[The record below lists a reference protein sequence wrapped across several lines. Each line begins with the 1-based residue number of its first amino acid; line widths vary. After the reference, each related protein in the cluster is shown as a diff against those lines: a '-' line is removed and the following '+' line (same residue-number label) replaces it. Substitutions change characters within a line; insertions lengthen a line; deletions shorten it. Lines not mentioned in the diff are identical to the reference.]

1 MRLSEKDPYWRN
13 LSGKIYYKIYEVWEP
28 LLLDRSCL
36 YKQVGLMEQVCPK
49 AEFDLK
55 EKACPMTVTVCDG
68 Q

>member
-13 LSGKIYYKIYEVWEP
+13 LSGKIYYM
-28 LLLDRSCL
+28 DRSCL